1 MKKIFFILF
10 SLMLV
15 ANINAMVVYGT
26 NHEDQTKTEHS
37 ATSIS
42 ETAITNANFVYL
54 SMEKEIHIKMSN
66 GTNLKLIASNSLDAG
81 RGNSSF
87 SKINEDFKKEL
98 LNHINSSILK
108 QKDELIIQRI
118 KHFLPDFNLEEELKR
133 KQPRFYQATKG
144 NETHFML
151 KHQSSEIRIIT
162 FIRTPLDF
170 KIDSDNCSASY
181 SESYY

>member
-1 MKKIFFILF
+1 MKKIFLILF

-15 ANINAMVVYGT
+15 VNINAMVVSGT

-37 ATSIS
+37 STLISKTSV
-42 ETAITNANFVYL
+42 TNTNFVYL
-54 SMEKEIHIKMSN
+54 SMGKEKFLKFEN
-66 GTNLKLIASNSLDAG
+66 GTELTIKNSDEVF

-87 SKINEDFKKEL
+87 SKINEDFTKEL
-98 LNHINSSILK
+98 SNHITSSILT

-118 KHFLPDFNLEEELKR
+118 KHYLPDFNLEEELKR

-162 FIRTPLDF
+162 FINTPVDF
-170 KIDSDNCSASY
+170 EIKSDNCSASY